1 MKEKTVAPS
10 LGGDNMVESIE
21 RIERVKGINY
31 DVGRREREDGSNE
44 DSSGKKFSD
53 YLKKA
58 SKKAPEKSAEIGD
71 AYKLDVGRPSHSLF
85 YEGNVDFR
93 AIRRN
98 LSAYL

>member
-1 MKEKTVAPS
+1 MI
-10 LGGDNMVESIE
+10 ESIE

-31 DVGRREREDGSNE
+31 DVGRREDKN
-44 DSSGKKFSD
+44 SSDEEALEKKFSE

-58 SKKAPEKSAEIGD
+58 SKKTPKKAAEIGD

-85 YEGNVDFR
+85 YEGGIDFR
-93 AIRRN
+93 SVRRN